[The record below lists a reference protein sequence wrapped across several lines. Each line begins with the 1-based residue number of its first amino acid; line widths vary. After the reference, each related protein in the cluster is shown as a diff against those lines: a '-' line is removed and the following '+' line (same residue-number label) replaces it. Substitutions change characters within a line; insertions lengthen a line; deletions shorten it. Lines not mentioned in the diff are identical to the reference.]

1 MRETREEAGYEVS
14 ALQHVGT
21 FVESPGIST
30 ARCHVYSAIV
40 ADAGTPE
47 LEAGETWTTAI
58 VSPSDLSDLV
68 ARRRIQDAGS
78 LAALTLH
85 RTMER

>member
-1 MRETREEAGYEVS
+1 MRETREETGYEVS
-14 ALQHVGT
+14 ELLHVGA
-21 FVESPGIST
+21 FVESPGISD

-40 ADAGTPE
+40 ADAGRAE

-58 VSPSDLSDLV
+58 VSPADLTDLV
-68 ARRRIQDAGS
+68 ARGRIQDAGS

-85 RTMER
+85 RITER